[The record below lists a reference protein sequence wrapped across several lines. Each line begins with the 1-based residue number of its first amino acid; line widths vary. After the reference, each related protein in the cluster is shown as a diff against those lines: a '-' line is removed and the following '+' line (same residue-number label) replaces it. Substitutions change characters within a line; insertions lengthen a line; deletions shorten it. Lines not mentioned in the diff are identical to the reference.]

1 VRYKNIVFDM
11 GGVLLDFSEARHIEH
26 FFGGLKPEEQAQVR
40 WALMGSGLWRRY
52 DRGDF
57 DDDGMVREVCALL
70 PPHLHPYIADMVPHN
85 FEAMPPL
92 PTGELIPQLK
102 ARGQGVYLLSNTPHA
117 FHREKLRIPHIDR
130 FDGILASCDV
140 GLLKPDPEI
149 FRLFLR
155 TFGLRAEDCLFID
168 DMQANI
174 EGAAE
179 AGIAG
184 HCFADG
190 DLERLRAALEL

>member
-1 VRYKNIVFDM
+1 MTYPNIVFDM
-11 GGVLLDFSEARHIEH
+11 GGVLLDYSEAKLIEH
-26 FFGGLKPEEQAQVR
+26 YFGGLTQAEQLETHR
-40 WALMGSGLWRRY
+40 ALMESGLWRRF

-70 PPHLHPYIADMVPHN
+70 PEHLHPRIAAFIPHY
-85 FEAMPPL
+85 FEAMPSL
-92 PTGELIPQLK
+92 PTGTLIPLLK
-102 ARGQGVYLLSNTPHA
+102 ARGQRVYLLSNTPHA
-117 FHREKLRIPHIDR
+117 FHREKHRLPHIDL

-140 GLLKPDPEI
+140 GLVKPDLEI

-155 TFGLRAEDCLFID
+155 KFDLRAEECFFID

-174 EGAAE
+174 DGAAS

-184 HCFADG
+184 HCFADR
-190 DLERLRAALEL
+190 DLDRLRAVLEL